1 VSGFEEIVLNTND
14 LCDFSWG
21 KKQQQCRYAH
31 KNGIARDLNKF
42 LAHTVNSMNER
53 YASLPQPNGQ
63 PKRGVRV
70 ASGLATVM
78 PGEPDAR
85 AILAEAFT
93 TLGLS
98 GIKMHSHV
106 QCVAANHPSMD
117 EVYETC
123 IEFDKPILIHAG
135 KEPNSKAYKVDAGK
149 ICDFSIVEDV
159 LRRYP
164 RLRICIPHL
173 GKGFF
178 PLFCFREGGFYC
190 QVREWKKGHY

>member
-1 VSGFEEIVLNTND
+1 
-14 LCDFSWG
+14 
-21 KKQQQCRYAH
+21 
-31 KNGIARDLNKF
+31 
-42 LAHTVNSMNER
+42 MNER
-53 YASLPQPNGQ
+53 YASLPQPEGS
-63 PKRGVRV
+63 PAHRRVRV

-78 PGEPDAR
+78 PGEPGAR
-85 AILAEAFT
+85 EILAEAFT

-123 IEFDKPILIHAG
+123 IQYDKPVLIHAG

-164 RLRICIPHL
+164 ALRICVPHL
-173 GKGFF
+173 GKCCCG
-178 PLFCFREGGFYC
+178 
-190 QVREWKKGHY
+190 

>member
-1 VSGFEEIVLNTND
+1 
-14 LCDFSWG
+14 
-21 KKQQQCRYAH
+21 
-31 KNGIARDLNKF
+31 
-42 LAHTVNSMNER
+42 MNER
-53 YASLPQPNGQ
+53 YASFPQPQGVSFAG
-63 PKRGVRV
+63 KRVRV

-78 PGEPDAR
+78 PGEPNAR
-85 AILAEAFT
+85 EILAEAFT

-123 IEFDKPILIHAG
+123 ILYDKPVLIHAG

-149 ICDFSIVEDV
+149 ICDFSIVDDV

-164 RLRICIPHL
+164 SLRICVPHL
-173 GKGFF
+173 GKIIVCLLYSAST
-178 PLFCFREGGFYC
+178 PSRVERAMTLSR
-190 QVREWKKGHY
+190 Q

>member
-1 VSGFEEIVLNTND
+1 
-14 LCDFSWG
+14 
-21 KKQQQCRYAH
+21 
-31 KNGIARDLNKF
+31 
-42 LAHTVNSMNER
+42 MNER
-53 YASLPQPNGQ
+53 YASVPQPNGL
-63 PKRGVRV
+63 RRVRV

-123 IEFDKPILIHAG
+123 IEFDKPVLIHAG

-149 ICDFSIVEDV
+149 ICDYSIVEDV

-164 RLRICIPHL
+164 KLRICVPHL
-173 GKGFF
+173 GKSFLCDFF
-178 PLFCFREGGFYC
+178 LFLFLCVC
-190 QVREWKKGHY
+190 VC